1 MQSRRA
7 ARAGSKLLK
16 FFVEYIGNVDFEA
29 DRRRN
34 REARILMDRIMDDMT
49 RRGVPSH
56 EWEKSVEE
64 IRESLRTV
72 GPERAG

>member
-1 MQSRRA
+1 MQSPRVP
-7 ARAGSKLLK
+7 RAGRKLLR
-16 FFVEYIGNVDFEA
+16 FFVEYVGNIDFDA

-34 REARILMDRIMDDMT
+34 RQTRILMDRIMDDMT

-64 IRESLRTV
+64 IRKSLRAV
-72 GPERAG
+72 EPERAG

>member
-1 MQSRRA
+1 MQSPRVAGAGRR
-7 ARAGSKLLK
+7 LLR
-16 FFVEYIGNVDFEA
+16 FFIEYVGNVDIDA

-56 EWEKSVEE
+56 EWQRSVEE
-64 IRESLRTV
+64 IRESLRARE
-72 GPERAG
+72 PERAG